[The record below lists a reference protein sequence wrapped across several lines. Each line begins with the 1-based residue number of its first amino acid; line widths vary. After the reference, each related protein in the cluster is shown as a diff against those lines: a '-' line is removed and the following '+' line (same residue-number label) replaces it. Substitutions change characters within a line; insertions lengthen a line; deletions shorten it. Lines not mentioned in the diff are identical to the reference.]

1 MKKSLLFLAMG
12 AFVAS
17 SFAQMQNAPKQNFN
31 KPVNVFANK
40 GVESS
45 NRGINTTVATLTYSS
60 DVVATNLGYGSPYT
74 LTAVAQFPAT
84 TMATYNGNMINK
96 VSIGVSPSYFTGDV
110 VVKIWTDTANFGA
123 TPAVTQSVAASS
135 LIDGWNEIL
144 LTTPFSIDGSQIWV
158 GYTCNSTDYGMYMDN
173 QAAESNGYGDLFCDG
188 TSWANTSGYG
198 ASFDHNFQIKAIVDD
213 GNDYEDL
220 TVTSVSMP
228 SWNCDLGASEAITAV
243 VKNNG
248 TLNLTAA
255 TDLSYLFNG
264 VVSTVAIP
272 TPLAAGA
279 SVNVNFN
286 LDLSADGVY
295 QLKAYTTL
303 GTDVNLANDTASS
316 ATVNTVP
323 NDVPM
328 SVLFDL
334 ATYDF
339 MGWNT
344 EDINADESTWGLY
357 QDATEAHT
365 GDLFYRYDY
374 SGSNAANDYVYSNCI
389 NLTAG
394 LTYEL
399 KFWSKVA
406 GATFPENLEV
416 KLGQGQVAANMTQ
429 SIVDLVGLTDI
440 AWVEHTANF
449 TVAADGV
456 YNLGFYAHSDA
467 DMYSLFL
474 DDVSIDNVTYVNQV
488 SKNNI
493 SVYPNPS
500 NGLVTIN
507 GVEKASVN
515 VYNTLGALVMSA
527 NNVNSIDM
535 SALAN
540 GTYMVKVTTANES
553 VVKQVVLTK

>member
-12 AFVAS
+12 VFVAS

-31 KPVNVFANK
+31 KPVNVFAKK
-40 GVESS
+40 GVEPSS
-45 NRGINTTVATLTYSS
+45 RGVNTMVATLTYCA
-60 DVVATNLGYGSPYT
+60 DAIGYNLGYD
-74 LTAVAQFPAT
+74 AAQDFKI
-84 TMATYNGNMINK
+84 M
-96 VSIGVSPSYFTGDV
+96 SYFPVATMGTYSGNEISKISVGVTPANLTGV
-110 VVKIWTDTANFGA
+110 FNICVWTDTTGGGV
-123 TPAVTQSVAASS
+123 TPAYTQAVALSS
-135 LIDGWNEIL
+135 LVDGWNEIIL
-144 LTTPFSIDGSQIWV
+144 STPFAIDGGALFI
-158 GYTCNSTDYGMYMDN
+158 GYTCSSVDFGLHTDNTTGD
-173 QAAESNGYGDLFCDG
+173 ANGDILFDG
-188 TSWANTSGYG
+188 AWRHLSDFG
-198 ASFDHNFQIKAIVDD
+198 ATYAKNWHIKAIVDD
-213 GNDYEDL
+213 GIDYEDL

-303 GTDVNLANDTASS
+303 GTDVNLANDTASTL
-316 ATVNTVP
+316 TVNTVP

-328 SVLFDL
+328 EILFDL

-357 QDATEAHT
+357 QGATVAHT
-365 GDLFYRYDY
+365 GDLYYAY
-374 SGSNAANDYVYSNCI
+374 NYHSVHAANDYVYSNCI
-389 NLTAG
+389 NLLTG
-394 LTYEL
+394 VTYEL
-399 KFWSKVA
+399 KFWSKV
-406 GATFPENLEV
+406 GDATYPENLEV

-429 SIVDLVGLTDI
+429 SIVDLVGITNEE
-440 AWVEHTANF
+440 WVENTAQF

-456 YNLGFYAHSDA
+456 YNLGFYAHSAA
-467 DMYSLFL
+467 DMFRLYL
-474 DDVSIDNVTYVNQV
+474 DDVSLDIFNGVSAI